1 MSTYGSGDVAWVY
14 LDGYQVAGDVISLED
29 EQVAQTENNTGL
41 GVKVTSNAFNGVVDV
56 TILLVG
62 FFNDVAAG
70 IVVALDPTAGG
81 ALGAQHTALYA
92 IAGDVIGSSCI
103 LARGALQS
111 QVKKL
116 LSSPGLT
123 KLNAKFNV
131 QQALLSGRVILN
143 RVARTTAANSD
154 ATSVNNLAS
163 SANGGT
169 ALLVVDTLVLGGY
182 TNLAVTMR
190 DSADN
195 VSFLPI
201 AGGSAFTV
209 VTLANTAVS
218 LAISGIIRQYTSAAW
233 AWGGAGSSQSWT
245 GVVALVRNP

>member
-14 LDGYQVAGDVISLED
+14 LDGYQVANDVISLED

-41 GVKVTSNAFNGVVDV
+41 GVKVTSNASNGVLDA

-70 IVVALDPTAGG
+70 IIAALDAPAGG

-92 IAGDVIGSSCI
+92 IAGDVIGRSCI

-116 LSSPGLT
+116 LSTPGLT

-143 RVARTTAANSD
+143 RIARTTAANSD

-182 TNLAVTMR
+182 TNLAATMR

-195 VSFLPI
+195 VSFLAI

-209 VTLANTAVS
+209 VTLANTAV
-218 LAISGIIRQYTSAAW
+218 LLTITGTIRQYVSAAW